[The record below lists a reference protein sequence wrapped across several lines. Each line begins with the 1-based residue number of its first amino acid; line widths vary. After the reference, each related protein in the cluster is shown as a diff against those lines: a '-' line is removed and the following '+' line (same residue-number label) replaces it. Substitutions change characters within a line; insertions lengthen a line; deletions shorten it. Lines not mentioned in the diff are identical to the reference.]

1 MASGEDNAGTDEGAE
16 AVLVDTD
23 VFSYLG
29 LGGRTAEP
37 WLPLVADR
45 YVLVSFVT
53 AGELKAGA
61 EFKNWG
67 DAKRAEL
74 DARLASSVIVPYDSA
89 LIDEYARVYAD
100 ARRQGHA
107 LAGKAQANDRWIA
120 ATARLLGVPLVT
132 NTGPTSAASPASSS
146 PSRPERF
153 RPTLRLASGPSRSG
167 R

>member
-1 MASGEDNAGTDEGAE
+1 MALAEGNGAGQGAE

-29 LGGRTAEP
+29 LGGRPAEP
-37 WLPLVADR
+37 WIPLVAER

-67 DAKRAEL
+67 HAKRADL

-89 LIDEYARVYAD
+89 LIDEYARVYAE

-107 LAGKAQANDRWIA
+107 LAAKAQANDRWIA
-120 ATARLLGVPLVT
+120 ATARLLDVPLLT
-132 NTGPTSAASPASSS
+132 NNRAHFAGLPRLELPEPA
-146 PSRPERF
+146 
-153 RPTLRLASGPSRSG
+153 
-167 R
+167 